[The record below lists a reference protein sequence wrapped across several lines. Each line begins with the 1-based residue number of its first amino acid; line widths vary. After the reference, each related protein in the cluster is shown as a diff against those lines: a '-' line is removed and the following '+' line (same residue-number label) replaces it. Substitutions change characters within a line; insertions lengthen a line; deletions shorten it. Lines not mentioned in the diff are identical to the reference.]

1 MGDVRLVVNE
11 ELGQHA
17 IDVVVG
23 AGPAQRLFDHDA
35 GAVTDAGAD
44 GLGRDRRMTAP
55 LQHVVKRVGEVRRGV
70 DQGAVEIEH
79 DGGALDHGR
88 MSHTAACGLAS
99 GGVESVIMA
108 GSATEPRG
116 EGRLGRIDDLK
127 DSAARAALDLVN
139 DGMRLGLGTGS
150 TASRFVAAL
159 GERVAAGLNVICVP
173 TSEATRAQAE
183 RLNIPL
189 TTLDQTPQL
198 DLTVDGA
205 DEIDGQLRMI
215 KGGGGALL
223 REKIVATASDRMVVV
238 ADDSKLVPTLGLFP
252 LPVEVVRF
260 GLMATMRLIE
270 AISAETGCH
279 GAITLRPGPGDAP
292 FVTDQGNLILDCA
305 FGSIPEPE
313 VLAFSLKRVPG
324 VVEHG
329 LFLGLADLAIVAGR
343 DGVKA
348 IRRAGA

>member
-1 MGDVRLVVNE
+1 LARTD
-11 ELGQHA
+11 EL
-17 IDVVVG
+17 
-23 AGPAQRLFDHDA
+23 
-35 GAVTDAGAD
+35 
-44 GLGRDRRMTAP
+44 
-55 LQHVVKRVGEVRRGV
+55 KE
-70 DQGAVEIEH
+70 
-79 DGGALDHGR
+79 
-88 MSHTAACGLAS
+88 
-99 GGVESVIMA
+99 
-108 GSATEPRG
+108 
-116 EGRLGRIDDLK
+116 
-127 DSAARAALDLVN
+127 SAARAALDLVTE
-139 DGMRLGLGTGS
+139 GMRLGLGSGS
-150 TASRFVAAL
+150 TAARFVGAL
-159 GERVAAGLNVICVP
+159 GERVAAGLNVTCVP

-183 RLNIPL
+183 RLGIPL

-205 DEIDGQLRMI
+205 DEIDGQLRII

-223 REKIVATASDRMVVV
+223 REKIVATASDRMVVI
-238 ADDSKLVPTLGLFP
+238 ADDGKLVSTLGLFP

-270 AISAETGCH
+270 AIAAETGCH

-348 IRRAGA
+348 LRRAGA